1 MTWFPAGCPC
11 LAGTGDSR
19 ALTGAESTLVLKP
32 SLHQKSHTGLMVRA
46 KWRMKSWDLTA
57 WTEWCWQPVVMGHS
71 ASVPSRNQMGTSF
84 FGPAGVKLYQCLRFA
99 APGFIR
105 SSCSCLGLVAAY
117 HEAGYCS
124 NKVPDAHYHKTC
136 ALNSLLASSWVMLLP
151 CVVATSRYAK
161 ENGVDFMQDSM
172 FILFSVR

>member
-1 MTWFPAGCPC
+1 
-11 LAGTGDSR
+11 
-19 ALTGAESTLVLKP
+19 
-32 SLHQKSHTGLMVRA
+32 
-46 KWRMKSWDLTA
+46 
-57 WTEWCWQPVVMGHS
+57 
-71 ASVPSRNQMGTSF
+71 MGTSF

-105 SSCSCLGLVAAY
+105 SSCSCLGLVAAH